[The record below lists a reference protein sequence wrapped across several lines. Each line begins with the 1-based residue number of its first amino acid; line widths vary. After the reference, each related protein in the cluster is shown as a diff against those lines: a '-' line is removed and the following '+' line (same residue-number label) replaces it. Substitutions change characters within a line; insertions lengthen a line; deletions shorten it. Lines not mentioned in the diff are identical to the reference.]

1 MKIAI
6 NINELTLK
14 QETGVK
20 VYTREIVSALGKIDR
35 ENDYVLY
42 ANDTDTAMLR
52 LRGFDY
58 SNFKIRNSKFPALG
72 WSALGGKI
80 PFWTY
85 TKFSRE
91 IKKDKPDILFMPIQT
106 VPFRNKPKN
115 IKIVVTVHDLAYL
128 VFPNYFTNN
137 DRKKLNY
144 NTKRA
149 VNMADKIIVP
159 SEATKKDIIK
169 YYNIQ
174 KDKIHCI
181 HHGISPFND
190 KDSIESSKKGDF
202 ESKIN
207 DYKPFILFVGT
218 IQPRKNIE
226 RLIEAFE
233 KVKDRNEKYADLKL
247 VIAGAK
253 GWMSESIYNKAK
265 KSKYSSDIVFTGG
278 VKNDYLYELYQNAL
292 MFVLP
297 SLYEGFG
304 LPVLEAMSFG
314 LPCIV
319 SDNSALSE
327 IVDSHALL
335 VDAYSP
341 DDIAQ
346 KINMFLNHENLRK
359 DYGLRSIDN
368 ASGYKW
374 EYSAKKLIDVFNEL
388 K

>member
-20 VYTREIVSALGKIDR
+20 IYTREIVGALGQIDK
-35 ENDYVLY
+35 ENEYILYYNGRDRFQTCPYGDY
-42 ANDTDTAMLR
+42 D
-52 LRGFDY
+52 
-58 SNFKIRNSKFPALG
+58 NFKLKTIKSPF
-72 WSALGGKI
+72 

-85 TKFSRE
+85 TKLPKE

-106 VPFRNKPKN
+106 VPFFNKPKN

-128 VFPNYFTNN
+128 VFPDHFTNIG
-137 DRKKLNY
+137 KKRLDY
-144 NTKRA
+144 HTKRA
-149 VNMADKIIVP
+149 VNMADEIIVP

-169 YYNIQ
+169 YYKIE

-181 HHGISPFND
+181 HHGTVPFDDRNLM
-190 KDSIESSKKGDF
+190 ESSKKGDF

-207 DYKPFILFVGT
+207 NYKPFILFVGT

-233 KVKDRNEKYADLKL
+233 KVRNRNEKYADLKL
-247 VIAGAK
+247 IIAGAK
-253 GWMSESIYNKAK
+253 GWMSGSIYNKAK
-265 KSKYSSDIVFTGG
+265 KSKYSSDIIFTGG
-278 VKNDYLYELYQNAL
+278 VKNDQLRELYQNAL

-335 VDAYSP
+335 VDAYSS

-346 KINMFLNHENLRK
+346 KINMYLNHENLRK
-359 DYGLRSIDN
+359 DYGLRSVEN
-368 ASGYKW
+368 ASQYKW
-374 EYSAKKLIDVFNEL
+374 EYSAKKLIDVFDGLNIT
-388 K
+388 

>member
-20 VYTREIVSALGKIDR
+20 IYTREIVGALGQIDR
-35 ENDYVLY
+35 ENEYILYYNGRDRFQTCPYGDY
-42 ANDTDTAMLR
+42 D
-52 LRGFDY
+52 
-58 SNFKIRNSKFPALG
+58 NFKLKAVRSQF
-72 WSALGGKI
+72 

-85 TKFSRE
+85 TKFPKE

-106 VPFRNKPKN
+106 VPFFNKPKN

-128 VFPNYFTNN
+128 VFPDHFTNI
-137 DRKKLNY
+137 DKKRLDY
-144 NTKRA
+144 HTKRA
-149 VNMADKIIVP
+149 VNMADEIIVP

-169 YYNIQ
+169 YYKIE

-181 HHGISPFND
+181 HHGTVPFDD
-190 KDSIESSKKGDF
+190 KKLAESSKKGDF

-207 DYKPFILFVGT
+207 NYKPFILFVGT

-233 KVKDRNEKYADLKL
+233 KVRNRNEKYADLKL
-247 VIAGAK
+247 IIAGAK
-253 GWMSESIYNKAK
+253 GWMSGSIYNKAK
-265 KSKYSSDIVFTGG
+265 KSKYSSDIIFTGG
-278 VKNDYLYELYQNAL
+278 VKNDQLRELYENAL

-335 VDAYSP
+335 VDAYSS

-346 KINMFLNHENLRK
+346 KINMYLNHENLRK
-359 DYGLRSIDN
+359 DYGLRSVEN
-368 ASGYKW
+368 ASQYKW
-374 EYSAKKLIDVFNEL
+374 EYSAKKLIDVFDGL

>member
-20 VYTREIVSALGKIDR
+20 VYTREIVSALEKIDR
-35 ENDYVLY
+35 ENEYILY
-42 ANDTDTAMLR
+42 YNGKDKSRTRPYFGD
-52 LRGFDY
+52 
-58 SNFKIRNSKFPALG
+58 SKNFKQRAIKSQFPF
-72 WSALGGKI
+72 

-137 DRKKLNY
+137 DRKKLDY
-144 NTKRA
+144 HTKRA

-174 KDKIHCI
+174 KDKICCI
-181 HHGISPFND
+181 HHGIMPFND
-190 KDSIESSKKGDF
+190 KKPVESSKKGDF

-233 KVKDRNEKYADLKL
+233 RVRDRNEKYTDLKL
-247 VIAGAK
+247 VIVGAK
-253 GWMSESIYNKAK
+253 GWMSEGIYSKAK
-265 KSKYSSDIVFTGG
+265 KSKYSTDIVFTGG
-278 VKNDYLYELYQNAL
+278 VKNDHLHKLYQNAL

-319 SDNSALSE
+319 SDNSSLSE

-335 VDAYSP
+335 VDAYSS

-374 EYSAKKLIDVFNEL
+374 EYSAKKLIDVFNGL